1 MGDFNENKRLKFP
14 KWVNEAYK
22 EMSSEEIEGIIK
34 SLLYLEIKPHEDG
47 FEISEALQ
55 TGSNRVP
62 VLDTIE
68 HCLWSLET
76 TMVMSA
82 WSRMHKRGEI
92 EFREVEDEED

>member
-1 MGDFNENKRLKFP
+1 MSEFNENKRLKFP
-14 KWVNEAYK
+14 EWTNEAYK
-22 EMSSEEIEGIIK
+22 KMSSEEIEGIIK

-55 TGSNRVP
+55 MGSNRIS

-76 TMVMSA
+76 TMVFAA
-82 WSRMHKRGEI
+82 WSRMHKKGEVEI
-92 EFREVEDEED
+92 EEVENEED